1 MSIQSSSHETLL
13 ASVDRDAP
21 RVLMIDDDP
30 DITWFVKVA
39 LAYDNVI
46 VLRDHDGQRGSL
58 DALQESPDLILTDL
72 DMPRRNGHEVIHFVR
87 SHPDLKHLPI
97 VVVTSS
103 KEPGIK
109 ERVLSEGAN
118 GFVSKPIDIP
128 TLKRELGRW
137 LPKRGEADSM
147 NRKP

>member
-1 MSIQSSSHETLL
+1 M
-13 ASVDRDAP
+13 
-21 RVLMIDDDP
+21 
-30 DITWFVKVA
+30 
-39 LAYDNVI
+39 
-46 VLRDHDGQRGSL
+46 
-58 DALQESPDLILTDL
+58 
-72 DMPRRNGHEVIHFVR
+72 IHFVR